1 MSLAP
6 AAVTVATL
14 NVDIASLTSQLN
26 ELAELEQLAADT
38 YASRAASLPEPWMS
52 AKAEEFRAG
61 ALRGREAALELMRV
75 VGGRPS
81 GQGRGLATA
90 LARARSGAEVRADDR
105 LGRLH
110 SLQDMLVAA
119 FLTATG
125 WAMVQSMAYGIGDPR
140 LIEAAEH
147 QVEEKSLPYQW
158 LLAATRQYSSWAV
171 LRPPSER

>member
-61 ALRGREAALELMRV
+61 ALGARETAMELMRV

-81 GQGRGLATA
+81 GQGRGLAAA
-90 LARARSGAEVRADDR
+90 LARARSGEARADER

-125 WAMVQSMAYGIGDPR
+125 WAMVESMAYGIGDPR

-158 LLAATRQYSSWAV
+158 LLAITRQYSSWAV
-171 LRPPSER
+171 LKPPSEG